1 MKALTLVLII
11 SAVCLFPPLACSEDW
26 QLFAGDGKGA
36 NDYYYD
42 KSSVTMSADI
52 VAVLS
57 KNVLPEGYVLTKVEI
72 NCRENTFMGI
82 AKTDYDK
89 TGKIKDEAGPM
100 LKHSAIP
107 KDSVLGDLKKVV
119 CAN

>member
-11 SAVCLFPPLACSEDW
+11 SAVCLFPPPACSEDW

-42 KSSVTMSADI
+42 RGSVTKSADN

-57 KNVLPEGYVLTKVEI
+57 KNVFSEGQVLTKVEI
-72 NCRENTFMGI
+72 NCRENTFRGL
-82 AKTDYDK
+82 AQTGYDK
-89 TGKIKDEAGPM
+89 TGKIKGESGPM
-100 LKHSAIP
+100 QKHSAIP
-107 KDSVLGDLKKVV
+107 NESVLGDLKKVV
-119 CAN
+119 CPR